1 MRIQLEVLGGPL
13 DGYTFQFNKRVQI
26 GREGDVAISIDRF
39 VSRHH
44 AVLEPTAGGVI
55 LEDKGS
61 TNGTFVDGERLNGS
75 VTLRNGQEFIVGKTW
90 MQITWS

>member
-26 GREGDVAISIDRF
+26 GREGDVALSIDRF
-39 VSRHH
+39 VSRQH

-61 TNGTFVDGERLNGS
+61 TNGTFVDGERLHGS

>member
-13 DGYTFQFNKRVQI
+13 DGYIFQFNKRVQI
-26 GREGDVAISIDRF
+26 GREGDVALSIDRF

-61 TNGTFVDGERLNGS
+61 TNGTFVAGERLHGSTTLHNGE
-75 VTLRNGQEFIVGKTW
+75 EFIIGKTW
-90 MQITWS
+90 LAITWT

>member
-13 DGYTFQFNKRVQI
+13 DGYIFQFNKRVQI
-26 GREGDVAISIDRF
+26 GREGEVALGVDRF

-55 LEDKGS
+55 LEDNGS
-61 TNGTFVDGERLNGS
+61 TNGTFVDGERLHGS
-75 VTLRNGQEFIVGKTW
+75 TTLTNGQEFIVGKTW
-90 MQITWS
+90 LSITWN

>member
-1 MRIQLEVLGGPL
+1 MRIMLEVLGGPL
-13 DGYTFQFNKRVQI
+13 DGYVFQFNKRVQI
-26 GREGDVAISIDRF
+26 GREGDVALSVDRF

-61 TNGTFVDGERLNGS
+61 TNGTFVDGERLYGS
-75 VTLRNGQEFIVGKTW
+75 VALKNGQEFIIGRTW
-90 MQITWS
+90 LHISWS